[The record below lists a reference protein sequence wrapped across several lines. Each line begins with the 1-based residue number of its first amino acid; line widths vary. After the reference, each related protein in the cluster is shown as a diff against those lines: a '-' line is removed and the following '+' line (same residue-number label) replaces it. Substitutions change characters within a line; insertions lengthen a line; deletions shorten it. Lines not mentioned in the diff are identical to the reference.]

1 MEYVWISLSNKCSTI
16 LSIHTQA
23 PWRGGLLWLVIRWP
37 RAPTTHG
44 NVGHDPGGHG
54 QHWTLCGASHLGGWR
69 SWTSRKFR
77 RFKARKNVTCVF
89 LGAVLQKAHY
99 CKVLQNYIRPKTVWG
114 IFRIY
119 PLTQDAIVANEDLAW
134 EPQTSQIMSCCSS
147 GDEES
152 ASHGWG
158 GRSTECF
165 FLQSSTAIHSFNL
178 T

>member
-1 MEYVWISLSNKCSTI
+1 MLEYLFTNKISTI
-16 LSIHTQA
+16 RSIHTQA
-23 PWRGGLLWLVIRWP
+23 PWRGGLLWLVITWP

-89 LGAVLQKAHY
+89 WGPFFRRHITLRCFKIISNQKWFGEYFGSTPHPG
-99 CKVLQNYIRPKTVWG
+99 C
-114 IFRIY
+114 
-119 PLTQDAIVANEDLAW
+119 DLAW
-134 EPQTSQIMSCCSS
+134 EPQTSQIMSCCSG

-165 FLQSSTAIHSFNL
+165 FLQSSTAIHSLNL